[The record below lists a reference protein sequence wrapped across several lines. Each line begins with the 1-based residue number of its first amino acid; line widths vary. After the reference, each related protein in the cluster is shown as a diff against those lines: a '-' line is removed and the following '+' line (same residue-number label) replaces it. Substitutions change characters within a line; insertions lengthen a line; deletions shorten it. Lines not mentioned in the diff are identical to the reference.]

1 VTWLARRACP
11 PGTGKTP
18 WQRITPEE
26 VDAAVALLRE
36 AKPSVVGISAHD
48 SCDWSVGRFRD
59 AFGDRY
65 RDIVVGREIL
75 I

>member
-1 VTWLARRACP
+1 
-11 PGTGKTP
+11 
-18 WQRITPEE
+18 
-26 VDAAVALLRE
+26 VALLRE